1 MKRKTTFD
9 AVFDFAVTV
18 VCILCLLIV
27 LYPLYFVFIASIS
40 GPSAI
45 TNGKVILL
53 PRDINWSGYK
63 MVFGD
68 ARVLRGYGNTM
79 LYAGGTTVMGLLLT
93 IPCAYALSRSDF
105 VGRKVILKLMVF
117 TMYFSGGMIPTYM
130 VVRDLGLIDNRFTV
144 VLMLSFTV
152 HNLLVARTFFANTLP
167 TELWEA
173 AEIDGCS
180 NGRYFVSVVIPLS
193 GAIIAV
199 IALYYCVAQWN
210 DYMTSLLYLN
220 TQSKYSLQMFLRDIL
235 LSSKSIAADTNDPD
249 DVLEAIKAA
258 QTIKYAV
265 VIVAIVP
272 MMIVYPFLQRFFV
285 QGVMIGSIKG

>member
-45 TNGKVILL
+45 TNGRVILL

-79 LYAGGTTVMGLLLT
+79 MYAAGTTIMGLLLT

-144 VLMLSFTV
+144 ILMLSFTV
-152 HNLLVARTFFANTLP
+152 HNLLVARTYFSNTLP
-167 TELWEA
+167 AELWEA

-180 NGRYFVSVVIPLS
+180 NGRYFVSVVVPLS

>member
-9 AVFDFAVTV
+9 AVFDFAVTI

>member
-1 MKRKTTFD
+1 
-9 AVFDFAVTV
+9 
-18 VCILCLLIV
+18 
-27 LYPLYFVFIASIS
+27 
-40 GPSAI
+40 
-45 TNGKVILL
+45 
-53 PRDINWSGYK
+53 

-68 ARVLRGYGNTM
+68 ARVLRGYGNTAI
-79 LYAGGTTVMGLLLT
+79 YAVGTTVMGLLLT
-93 IPCAYALSRSDF
+93 IPCAYALSRPDF

-152 HNLLVARTFFANTLP
+152 HNLLVARTYFANTLP

-220 TQSKYSLQMFLRDIL
+220 SQSKYSLQMFLRDIL

-285 QGVMIGSIKG
+285 QGVMIGYIKG